1 MRNFEM
7 SQRSCT
13 CSFFSK
19 KRKYLLSLRASF
31 SNFAF
36 FCILHSE
43 EIQRVEIFRH
53 SYQQDT
59 ASGSQ
64 PLSRSMTWLPASQPA
79 SGKKEVIFIAGAV
92 ATLLT
97 HPGPAG
103 AASACPHRRRCAAA
117 AAAVR
122 PSVVDLR
129 GKSGDG
135 ARSCDR
141 KIATNLRS
149 TTTAAAASVSSDG
162 RRTRSATGRRRLRQA
177 VRHSVDRG
185 RTSTGVS
192 RESRCA
198 ARVDPV
204 IEKF

>member
-1 MRNFEM
+1 VRA
-7 SQRSCT
+7 
-13 CSFFSK
+13 FFSK

-79 SGKKEVIFIAGAV
+79 SGKKEVIFIAGTV

-103 AASACPHRRRCAAA
+103 RRRERVPASPPVCRRRRAAL
-117 AAAVR
+117 R

-149 TTTAAAASVSSDG
+149 TTTATAASVSSDG

>member
-1 MRNFEM
+1 V
-7 SQRSCT
+7 Q
-13 CSFFSK
+13 FFLK

-31 SNFAF
+31 STFAF

-117 AAAVR
+117 AAR
-122 PSVVDLR
+122 PSVRRRSSRQIRRRRAKLR
-129 GKSGDG
+129 PEDSDEFTIDDDG
-135 ARSCDR
+135 GGGVRF
-141 KIATNLRS
+141 I
-149 TTTAAAASVSSDG
+149 
-162 RRTRSATGRRRLRQA
+162 RRTADEVGDRASSPPPGRASLRRPRTDIHGRIQGEPLRRA
-177 VRHSVDRG
+177 SG
-185 RTSTGVS
+185 S
-192 RESRCA
+192 RN
-198 ARVDPV
+198 
-204 IEKF
+204 

>member
-1 MRNFEM
+1 
-7 SQRSCT
+7 
-13 CSFFSK
+13 
-19 KRKYLLSLRASF
+19 
-31 SNFAF
+31 
-36 FCILHSE
+36 LHSE

-103 AASACPHRRRCAAA
+103 RRRERVPASPPVC
-117 AAAVR
+117 R
-122 PSVVDLR
+122 RGPPSVVDLR
-129 GKSGDG
+129 GKSGNG

>member
-1 MRNFEM
+1 MGIDLLYRPALYTRVRHEKFRNVTTFLYV
-7 SQRSCT
+7 Q
-13 CSFFSK
+13 FFLK

-31 SNFAF
+31 STFAF

-103 AASACPHRRRCAAA
+103 AAIACPHRRRCAAA
-117 AAAVR
+117 AARPSVR
-122 PSVVDLR
+122 PS
-129 GKSGDG
+129 SIFAANPAT
-135 ARSCDR
+135 ARE
-141 KIATNLRS
+141 A
-149 TTTAAAASVSSDG
+149 
-162 RRTRSATGRRRLRQA
+162 ATGR
-177 VRHSVDRG
+177 
-185 RTSTGVS
+185 
-192 RESRCA
+192 
-198 ARVDPV
+198 
-204 IEKF
+204 